1 MKSEDRIQQDC
12 VKWYTNTYCLAHH
25 TPRNI
30 IWHTPNE
37 NQHKRMNIGVLAG
50 VADLCLIHNGE
61 LIFIE
66 MKTEKGTLRPAQEE
80 FRDRVQSQCFK
91 WFLCRSL
98 EEFKKI
104 VDTLNL

>member
-1 MKSEDRIQQDC
+1 
-12 VKWYTNTYCLAHH
+12 
-25 TPRNI
+25 
-30 IWHTPNE
+30 
-37 NQHKRMNIGVLAG
+37 MNIGVLAG

-66 MKTEKGTLRPAQEE
+66 MKTEKGALRPAQEE
-80 FRDRVQSQCFK
+80 FRDRVQSHVFK

>member
-30 IWHTPNE
+30 IWHVPNQ
-37 NQHKRMNIGVLAG
+37 NQHKLTNIGVLAG

-61 LIFIE
+61 VVFIE
-66 MKTEKGTLRPAQEE
+66 MKDHKGVASPAQLE
-80 FRDRVQSQCFK
+80 FRDRVQNHGFK

-98 EEFKKI
+98 EEFKSIIKN
-104 VDTLNL
+104 T